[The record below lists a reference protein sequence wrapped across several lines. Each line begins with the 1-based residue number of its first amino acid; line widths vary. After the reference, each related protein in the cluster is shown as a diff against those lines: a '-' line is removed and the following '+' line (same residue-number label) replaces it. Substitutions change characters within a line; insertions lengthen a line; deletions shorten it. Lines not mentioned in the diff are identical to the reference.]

1 MAEIRVTGAARG
13 ATPDRMPGVAGAPYG
28 GAVREAAPWIVRL
41 ARLGYAAK
49 GIVYIIVG
57 ALAARLAAGAG
68 GTTTDSHGALRTIG
82 ESAFGKVSLAVIGI
96 GLLGYAVWRLIG
108 AATDAE
114 GKGGDAKGIAIRLGQ
129 AGNGIFYGALGV
141 EALRFLAAAARPGG
155 DQAAHW
161 TARLLAMPFGRWLVI
176 AAGAGIIGYALYQL
190 YYAASHKVRKH
201 LDLSTAS
208 PQTATWVVRFGR
220 FGVAARAIVFA
231 LIGWFLVRAGLR
243 YDPGQAGGMRE
254 SLAALWAGPSGP
266 ILLGVVAVGLIA
278 FGLYQLANARYRRMR
293 VA

>member
-13 ATPDRMPGVAGAPYG
+13 AAPGGMPGAAGAPYG
-28 GAVREAAPWIVRL
+28 GAAREAAPWIVRL

-49 GIVYIIVG
+49 GVVYVVIG

-68 GTTTDSHGALRTIG
+68 GTTTDSHGALRAIG
-82 ESAFGKVSLAVIGI
+82 ESALGKVSLVVIGV

-114 GKGGDAKGIAIRLGQ
+114 GKGRDAKGIAIRL
-129 AGNGIFYGALGV
+129 AHVGNGIAYGALGV
-141 EALRFLAAAARPGG
+141 AALRLLAAASRASG
-155 DQAAHW
+155 DRAEHW
-161 TARLLAMPFGRWLVI
+161 TARLMAMPFGRWLVI
-176 AAGAGIIGYALYQL
+176 AVGAGIVGYALYQL
-190 YYAASHKVRKH
+190 YYAASDKVRKH

-208 PQTATWVVRFGR
+208 PATATWVVRFGR
-220 FGVAARAIVFA
+220 FGVAARAVVFA

-243 YDPGQAGGMRE
+243 YDPRQAGGVE
-254 SLAALWAGPSGP
+254 QSLATLWNEPSGS
-266 ILLGVVAVGLIA
+266 ILLGAVAVGLIA
-278 FGLYQLANARYRRMR
+278 FGLFQLANARYRRMR